1 MNERPKIRFN
11 KKKVFIFN
19 ENEGRGPR
27 HEETLPILEVQERVI
42 SETVFLYPS
51 ANLLRSHIKY
61 SAFKVEQV

>member
-11 KKKVFIFN
+11 KKKKKK
-19 ENEGRGPR
+19 RQ
-27 HEETLPILEVQERVI
+27 EETLPILEVQERVI